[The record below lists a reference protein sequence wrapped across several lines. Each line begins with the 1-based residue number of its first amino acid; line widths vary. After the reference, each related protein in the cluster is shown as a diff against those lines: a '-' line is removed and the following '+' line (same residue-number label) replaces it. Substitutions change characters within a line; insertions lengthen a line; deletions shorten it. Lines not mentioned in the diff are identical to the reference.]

1 MNCAKRLVQTII
13 KHIKIEEVMMIIIN
27 LLKPIASLIS
37 NFKYKADRLRLKKRI
52 MDGLKIGKNVYI
64 MLDVE
69 FDVNYPFLIEIG
81 DNCRI
86 SKGVRILSHDA
97 TTFRKLGITRLAP
110 VRILE
115 GTFIGE
121 KAIIL
126 PGVTIGPRALI
137 AAGSVVNRDIG
148 EDKAAAG
155 NPARP
160 YGSYSEL
167 VEKYA
172 VKAKSSAIFNKIEFE
187 RGNIGLKKIKRSID
201 ADGVAFVSGVPQ
213 KDPYYINTDMED
225 MRKKADDN
233 LKKLKLKNK
242 KEAIE

>member
-1 MNCAKRLVQTII
+1 
-13 KHIKIEEVMMIIIN
+13 MIILN

-37 NFKYKADRLRLKKRI
+37 TYKFTADRLRLKKRI
-52 MDGLKIGKNVYI
+52 RDGLIIGKNVYI

-160 YGSYSEL
+160 YGSYSKL
-167 VEKYA
+167 IEKSA
-172 VKAKSSAIFNKIEFE
+172 ERAMSSEIFNKIEFE
-187 RGNIGLKKIKRSID
+187 KGNIGIEKLQKSIED
-201 ADGVAFVSGVPQ
+201 FGVAFVSGVPQ
-213 KDPYYINTDMED
+213 KDPYYINTDIDD
-225 MRKKADDN
+225 MRKKANKN
-233 LKKLKLKNK
+233 LKELRLKK
-242 KEAIE
+242 